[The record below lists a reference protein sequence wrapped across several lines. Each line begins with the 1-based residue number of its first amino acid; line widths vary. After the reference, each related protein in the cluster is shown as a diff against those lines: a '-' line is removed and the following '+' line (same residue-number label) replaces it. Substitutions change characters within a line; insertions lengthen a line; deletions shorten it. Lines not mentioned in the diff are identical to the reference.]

1 MDRHPVRF
9 REVIVMSTPN
19 SEERMSGEATS
30 AVQARDSHVPVDHPE
45 QTGEVERRS
54 PVGDPVPDPGFHDPG
69 PRMTDVDSK
78 AAKRAERQI
87 AGMFTLASVF
97 IVASIVAY
105 IYFGIDGDEATG
117 NIGEVQVSNFALGI
131 TLGMAF
137 LLIGVGAVQW
147 SRTLM
152 TSPEIVEKRKPLRS
166 QDEVR
171 DSTLEHFNTGTEE
184 TGFGRRTMIRNS
196 LLGALALLPL
206 PAVVL
211 LRDLGPLPGDT
222 KENTVWAEG
231 VRLLTDVTYQPITP
245 AQMELG
251 QLVNVMPATYLD
263 LPDHGPDRINER
275 AKSPV
280 MLIRMLPD
288 EIRVGEGRENWHVDG
303 IIAYS
308 KICTHVGCPIS
319 LYERTTHHMLCP
331 CHQSTFDLAD
341 NGKVIFGPATRP
353 LPQLPIAVDNEGYLV
368 AQSDFTEPVG
378 PSYWERG
385 TR

>member
-1 MDRHPVRF
+1 
-9 REVIVMSTPN
+9 
-19 SEERMSGEATS
+19 MSGEATS

-54 PVGDPVPDPGFHDPG
+54 TSADPIPDPGFHDPG
-69 PRMTDVDSK
+69 PRYTDVEPK

-87 AGMFTLASVF
+87 AGMFILASVF
-97 IVASIVAY
+97 IVASIAAY

-117 NIGEVQVSNFALGI
+117 NIGEVQASNFALGI

-147 SRTLM
+147 SRALM

-166 QDEVR
+166 QDDVR
-171 DSTLEHFNTGTEE
+171 EDTLASFNTGTEE

-206 PAVVL
+206 PAIVL

-245 AQMELG
+245 EQMELG
-251 QLVNVMPATYLD
+251 QLVNVMPATYRD
-263 LPDHGPDRINER
+263 LPEHGPDRLNER

-280 MLIRMLPD
+280 MLIRMLPE
-288 EIRVGEGRENWHVDG
+288 EILAAEGRDNWHVDG

-353 LPQLPIAVDNEGYLV
+353 LPQLPLAVDSEGYLV